1 MGHSAQEPTAVWNQS
16 RDCWEASQVD
26 LLSGLPA
33 VYVETWPA
41 SGSIRNGRLYV
52 RPTSEPHTG
61 ERGSSSLLPTPS
73 ASLGTSGGS
82 QPPEKRAAGGH
93 SIQLHD
99 VIEHL

>member
-16 RDCWEASQVD
+16 RDCWEAAQVD

-61 ERGSSSLLPTPS
+61 EPVSSSLLPTPS
-73 ASLGTSGGS
+73 ASIGSGGAS
-82 QPPEKRAAGGH
+82 DPDQRKLKGH
-93 SIQLHD
+93 APRLHD